1 MRALFALAVCFLLPV
16 QAQAFAAEDVV
27 ADLSQNRVSINTS
40 FDGSEILVFGAVKRS
55 RPVPIGTPPLEVII
69 TVSGPSEPVTVRKKD
84 RRMGIWVNT
93 DSVEIDA
100 APSFYAVATSG
111 PLTEVLTQTEDQR
124 HRVSVVQAI
133 RSVGA
138 PDQISDAQSFT
149 EALMRIRANNELYVT
164 AEGSVEL
171 VQETLF
177 NAEVRLPANLVEGAY
192 ETRIFLTRGG
202 EVTALYTDVIEV
214 SKVGLER
221 FIYTLAHE
229 QPLVYGLMSIFIAI
243 AAGWGASAIFRFIR

>member
-1 MRALFALAVCFLLPV
+1 MLPV

-27 ADLSQNRVSINTS
+27 ADLSQNRISINTS

-55 RPVPIGTPPLEVII
+55 RPVPIGTPPLHVII

-93 DSVEIDA
+93 ESVEIDT
-100 APSFYAVATSG
+100 APSFYAVATSA
-111 PLTEVLTQTEDQR
+111 PLAEVLTQTEDQR

-138 PDQISDAQSFT
+138 PDQVSDAQSFT

-164 AEGSVEL
+164 AEGSIEL
-171 VQETLF
+171 VEETLF
-177 NAEVRLPANLVEGAY
+177 NTEIRLPANLVEGAY

-202 EVTALYTDVIEV
+202 EVTAIYTDVIEV

-229 QPLVYGLMSIFIAI
+229 QPLVYGLMSLFIAI
-243 AAGWGASAIFRFIR
+243 SAGWGASAIFRFIR

>member
-1 MRALFALAVCFLLPV
+1 MRLLLALLCLLLPV

-27 ADLSQNRVSINTS
+27 ADLSQNRISINTS

-55 RPVPIGTPPLEVII
+55 RPVPIGTPPLQVII

-100 APSFYAVATSG
+100 APSFYAVATSA
-111 PLTEVLTQTEDQR
+111 PLAEVLTQTEDQR
-124 HRVSVVQAI
+124 HRISVVQAI

-138 PDQISDAQSFT
+138 PDQVGDAQSFT

-164 AEGSVEL
+164 AEGSIEL

-177 NAEVRLPANLVEGAY
+177 NTEVRLPANLVEGAY

-202 EVTALYTDVIEV
+202 EVTAIYTDVIEV

-229 QPLVYGLMSIFIAI
+229 QPLIYGLLSIFIAI
-243 AAGWGASAIFRFIR
+243 SAGWGASAIFRFIR

>member
-1 MRALFALAVCFLLPV
+1 MSRLFTLLCLLLPTQV
-16 QAQAFAAEDVV
+16 HAFAAEDVV

-55 RPVPIGTPPLEVII
+55 RPVPVGTPPLEVII

-84 RRMGIWVNT
+84 RRLGIWVNT
-93 DSVEIDA
+93 ESVDIDA

-111 PLTEVLTQTEDQR
+111 ALGEVLTETEDQR
-124 HRVSVVQAI
+124 HKVSVARAI

-138 PDQISDAQSFT
+138 PASISDAQYFT
-149 EALMRIRANNELYVT
+149 EALMRIRANDELYVT
-164 AEGSVEL
+164 SEGSVEL

-177 NAEVRLPANLVEGAY
+177 NTEIRLPANLVEGAY

-202 EVTALYTDVIEV
+202 EVTAIYNDVIEV

-221 FIYTLAHE
+221 FIYNLAHE
-229 QPLVYGLMSIFIAI
+229 QPLIYGLLSLFIAI
-243 AAGWGASAIFRFIR
+243 SAGWMASAVFRFIR

>member
-1 MRALFALAVCFLLPV
+1 MRTLFALLCLLLPA

-84 RRMGIWVNT
+84 RRLGIWVNT
-93 DSVEIDA
+93 ESVEIDA

-111 PLTEVLTQTEDQR
+111 AFGDVLTETEDQR
-124 HRVSVVQAI
+124 HKVSVAQAI

-138 PDQISDAQSFT
+138 PASISDAQSFT
-149 EALMRIRANNELYVT
+149 EALMRIRANNDLYVT
-164 AEGSVEL
+164 AEGAVEL

-177 NAEVRLPANLVEGAY
+177 NTEIRLPANLVEGSY

-202 EVTALYTDVIEV
+202 EVTATYNDVIEV

-221 FIYTLAHE
+221 FIYNLAHE
-229 QPLVYGLMSIFIAI
+229 QPLAYGLLSLFIAI
-243 AAGWGASAIFRFIR
+243 SAGWMASAIFRFIR